1 MYMTSITKSW
11 TPINSKIGTFIKHA
25 LVDAVQIGRDEIVQK
40 MVKSIIQLTQDED
53 LDTDLLSLSI
63 LLAANDV
70 SVLEV
75 LEDNEFDK
83 QHFNACLSKVYDKI
97 ESNKAKEDRN
107 EDIWHLTELEI
118 AHSEEVPCL
127 YPELYQECENYCAW
141 QKKLNVKANYG
152 KFNTL
157 RRYCIS
163 LESYYLY

>member
-1 MYMTSITKSW
+1 MTSITKSW

-75 LEDNEFDK
+75 LEDNEF
-83 QHFNACLSKVYDKI
+83 QCLF
-97 ESNKAKEDRN
+97 
-107 EDIWHLTELEI
+107 
-118 AHSEEVPCL
+118 
-127 YPELYQECENYCAW
+127 
-141 QKKLNVKANYG
+141 VKSVRQN
-152 KFNTL
+152 
-157 RRYCIS
+157 
-163 LESYYLY
+163 